1 MANQSQQQLNTV
13 NHGSDHAL
21 TALSSRVEVYVCL
34 SVRPFHVCECFNVS
48 KKAKDTNTVHTDNNS
63 LKKSDKTA
71 VKASLLF
78 SDIHT

>member
-21 TALSSRVEVYVCL
+21 TALSFLVKVSVCLVL
-34 SVRPFHVCECFNVS
+34 SVRVCGGFNVL

-71 VKASLLF
+71 VKASLLL

>member
-21 TALSSRVEVYVCL
+21 TALSSRVEVSVYQ
-34 SVRPFHVCECFNVS
+34 SVRVCECFNVS

-71 VKASLLF
+71 VKASLLL

>member
-13 NHGSDHAL
+13 NHGSDHTL
-21 TALSSRVEVYVCL
+21 TALSFLVNMYVCCL
-34 SVRPFHVCECFNVS
+34 SVRVCECLNVLE
-48 KKAKDTNTVHTDNNS
+48 KATDTNTVHTDNNS